1 MKISEIRDKTKV
13 ELAAQGRELRMEL
26 FNLKLQKASSQ
37 LEKPI
42 RLREL
47 RHDIARIETQVTQLR
62 RTEALKNLIEQE
74 VPHVA
79 RSLRLIEDFLDN
91 IDEFSREGD
100 RGLTEQEAED
110 PDRVDCYNELA
121 HILGKS
127 RTWKEVLYELERVGH
142 QAFG

>member
-47 RHDIARIETQVTQLR
+47 RRDIARIETQVTQLGR
-62 RTEALKNLIEQE
+62 KDALGNLAAALEG
-74 VPHVA
+74 VKDFTVDCVA
-79 RSLRLIEDFLDN
+79 GAL
-91 IDEFSREGD
+91 
-100 RGLTEQEAED
+100 RGLAKGDLSRKDVLKVCGSVFNKRWVRLSSRKMAQLIQAKGREKA
-110 PDRVDCYNELA
+110 VELV
-121 HILGKS
+121 K
-127 RTWKEVLYELERVGH
+127 
-142 QAFG
+142 QAALRN

>member
-62 RTEALKNLIEQE
+62 RTEALKNLIT
-74 VPHVA
+74 VLDKVKDFTVDGVA
-79 RSLRLIEDFLDN
+79 DVL
-91 IDEFSREGD
+91 
-100 RGLTEQEAED
+100 RGLAKDDLSRKDVLKICGSVFNKQ
-110 PDRVDCYNELA
+110 RVRLTVREMAQLIQTKGRDKAVEL
-121 HILGKS
+121 IK
-127 RTWKEVLYELERVGH
+127 
-142 QAFG
+142 QAAARN

>member
-26 FNLKLQKASSQ
+26 FNLKLQNASSQ

-62 RTEALKNLIEQE
+62 RTEALKNLIT
-74 VPHVA
+74 VLDKVKDFTVDGVA
-79 RSLRLIEDFLDN
+79 GVL
-91 IDEFSREGD
+91 
-100 RGLTEQEAED
+100 RGLAKDDLSRKDVLKICGSVFNKQ
-110 PDRVDCYNELA
+110 RVRLTVREMAQLIQTKGRDKAVELV
-121 HILGKS
+121 K
-127 RTWKEVLYELERVGH
+127 
-142 QAFG
+142 QAAARN

>member
-62 RTEALKNLIEQE
+62 RTEALKDLIT
-74 VPHVA
+74 VLDKVKDFTVDGVA
-79 RSLRLIEDFLDN
+79 DVL
-91 IDEFSREGD
+91 
-100 RGLTEQEAED
+100 RGLAKDDLSRKDVLKICGTVFNKQ
-110 PDRVDCYNELA
+110 RVRLTVREMAQLIQTKGRDKAVELV
-121 HILGKS
+121 K
-127 RTWKEVLYELERVGH
+127 
-142 QAFG
+142 QAAARN

>member
-62 RTEALKNLIEQE
+62 RTEALKNLIT
-74 VPHVA
+74 VLDKVKDFTVDGVA
-79 RSLRLIEDFLDN
+79 GAL
-91 IDEFSREGD
+91 
-100 RGLTEQEAED
+100 RGLVKGDLNRKDVLKICGSVFNKQRVRLTGREMAELIQTKGRD
-110 PDRVDCYNELA
+110 KAVELA
-121 HILGKS
+121 K
-127 RTWKEVLYELERVGH
+127 
-142 QAFG
+142 QAAARN